1 MIPQIHLRR
10 GKEESLLRRH
20 PWIFSGA
27 IESVRYDGN
36 EIPEGALVDVYTRS
50 GDFIA
55 RGHYQIGSIAVR
67 VLTFEQEPIDAAW
80 WQRMISTALDVR
92 RTLGLTD
99 APDTTC
105 YRLVHGEGDSLPG
118 LVVDIYDTTA
128 VIQCHSVGM
137 YHARLTIA
145 DAIRTVYGDRITA
158 IYDKSSQTVPFTAR
172 LGAVDGYLWGSSD
185 HSAHVVT
192 ENGEKFLV
200 NWEQGQKTGFFLDQR
215 ENRELVKRY
224 SKGRTVLNTFCY
236 TGGFSVYAMAGGAEK
251 VCSVDSSERAVV
263 LATEN
268 MKLNFGPQANFT
280 ETAADAVEYLKN
292 IEDKYD
298 LIILDPPAFAKHHKV
313 LGNAMQGYKRLNA
326 RALAQ
331 IKSGGLLFTFSCS
344 QAVSKELFR
353 TTVFSAAAIAG
364 RKVRILHQLTQPADH
379 PINIYHPEGEYLK
392 GLVLYVE

>member
-1 MIPQIHLRR
+1 M
-10 GKEESLLRRH
+10 
-20 PWIFSGA
+20 
-27 IESVRYDGN
+27 
-36 EIPEGALVDVYTRS
+36 
-50 GDFIA
+50 
-55 RGHYQIGSIAVR
+55 
-67 VLTFEQEPIDAAW
+67 
-80 WQRMISTALDVR
+80 
-92 RTLGLTD
+92 
-99 APDTTC
+99 
-105 YRLVHGEGDSLPG
+105 
-118 LVVDIYDTTA
+118 
-128 VIQCHSVGM
+128 
-137 YHARLTIA
+137 
-145 DAIRTVYGDRITA
+145 
-158 IYDKSSQTVPFTAR
+158 
-172 LGAVDGYLWGSSD
+172 
-185 HSAHVVT
+185 
-192 ENGEKFLV
+192 
-200 NWEQGQKTGFFLDQR
+200 
-215 ENRELVKRY
+215 
-224 SKGRTVLNTFCY
+224 LNTFCY

-251 VCSVDSSERAVV
+251 GCSVDSSDRAVG

-379 PINIYHPEGEYLK
+379 PINIYHPEREYLN
-392 GLVLYVE
+392 GVVLYVE